1 MPNITIA
8 TPDTPDAPAAQP
20 TTQSRIPLP
29 DLTDA
34 TDIQKQAAYAARAAG
49 EMMAIGVGMGKTIP
63 PNTSA
68 TSAATYPQLPKLSL
82 ALRIGSL
89 LAHQV
94 QHERHAWPH
103 GTCALDAMEDAAVK
117 VLLPSQRE
125 GRSWAEHYW
134 PELNSVQAVNPGTGA
149 TKALAWTIADLNNSG
164 WTRER
169 IADWLEG
176 MGR

>member
-1 MPNITIA
+1 MPNHPCYNGLMHTS
-8 TPDTPDAPAAQP
+8 TDTTVAAAAPPAQP
-20 TTQSRIPLP
+20 PTTL
-29 DLTDA
+29 
-34 TDIQKQAAYAARAAG
+34 
-49 EMMAIGVGMGKTIP
+49 
-63 PNTSA
+63 
-68 TSAATYPQLPKLSL
+68 AATYPQLPKLSL

-103 GTCALDAMEDAAVK
+103 GTCAFGAMEDAAAK
-117 VLLPSQRE
+117 VLLPSQRA
-125 GRSWAEHYW
+125 GMWCAEHYW
-134 PELNSVQAVNPGTGA
+134 PELDSVQAVNPDTGA